1 MDEDKIDYGRLI
13 ISGYYGYKPSGDQSK
28 KLMPQK
34 LILDVDKLS
43 KHYSEY
49 QRIEFS
55 GIHMEEQTKSRK
67 LILGIEKYGV
77 IMRQRVM
84 KKNRRAV

>member
-49 QRIEFS
+49 QRIEFFRYPY
-55 GIHMEEQTKSRK
+55 GRADKEPEADFRDRK
-67 LILGIEKYGV
+67 IWSNYAAASNEKE
-77 IMRQRVM
+77 
-84 KKNRRAV
+84 